1 MASRILWVIINVV
14 SRFWL
19 TSVRV
24 TSLFP
29 LAPEN
34 CDLNNYVWVFLLIL
48 SGVLRLSIKYGL
60 SRFLLSVCCH
70 ADRTSIA
77 HFKKEFNSFE
87 KISFYYY
94 QYNRKQASKEPLC
107 CFVIL
112 QMYYCHQ
119 GVQMTN
125 VITDLHFLIY
135 GLLL

>member
-1 MASRILWVIINVV
+1 MK
-14 SRFWL
+14 
-19 TSVRV
+19 
-24 TSLFP
+24 LFP

-34 CDLNNYVWVFLLIL
+34 CNLNNFVWVFLLIL
-48 SGVLRLSIKYGL
+48 SGVFRLSVKYGL
-60 SRFLLSVCCH
+60 SRFLLSLCCH
-70 ADRTSIA
+70 ANKDIIA
-77 HFKKEFNSFE
+77 NFKEYFNSFE
-87 KISFYYY
+87 EINFYDY
-94 QYNRKQASKEPLC
+94 QHNHKLASKEPLC